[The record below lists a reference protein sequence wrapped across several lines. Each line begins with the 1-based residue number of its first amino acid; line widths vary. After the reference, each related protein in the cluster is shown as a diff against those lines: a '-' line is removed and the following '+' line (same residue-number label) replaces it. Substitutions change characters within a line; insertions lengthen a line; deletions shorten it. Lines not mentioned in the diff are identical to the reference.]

1 LATLGWDDAF
11 AQAAREAARDL
22 ERPTEAGRVARLD
35 RGMATVLLAD
45 AAVRAALVPGD
56 ETVTVAT
63 GDWVLVEDAHG
74 DEPIIV
80 ARLPRRSAFV
90 RGDPFDGVALD
101 AQVVAANIDT
111 VFVVQSLTNGP
122 NLRRLERELV
132 LAWQSGAT
140 PVIVLTKRDLVEG
153 NAPVHDALE
162 TVAAIAPNVPIVV
175 TSSVTGEGI
184 DTLQSYA
191 ANGRTVALIGA
202 SGVGKSTLVNQ
213 LVGEDVQATSGV
225 RERDQ
230 RGRHTTTARELVV
243 LPAGGVLVDTP
254 GLRAVLLW
262 DADEGLERA
271 FADVEALANECRFR
285 DCRHDREPECAVRRA
300 AETGDLDPQRLASYQ
315 RLTAERDRQA
325 ATVEEQARRDRPR
338 RRRR

>member
-1 LATLGWDDAF
+1 
-11 AQAAREAARDL
+11 
-22 ERPTEAGRVARLD
+22 
-35 RGMATVLLAD
+35 
-45 AAVRAALVPGD
+45 
-56 ETVTVAT
+56 
-63 GDWVLVEDAHG
+63 
-74 DEPIIV
+74 
-80 ARLPRRSAFV
+80 
-90 RGDPFDGVALD
+90 
-101 AQVVAANIDT
+101 
-111 VFVVQSLTNGP
+111 
-122 NLRRLERELV
+122 LERELV